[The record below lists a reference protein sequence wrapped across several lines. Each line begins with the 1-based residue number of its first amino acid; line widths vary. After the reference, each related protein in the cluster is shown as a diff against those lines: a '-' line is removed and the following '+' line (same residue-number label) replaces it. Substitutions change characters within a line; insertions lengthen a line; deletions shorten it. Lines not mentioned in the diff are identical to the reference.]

1 MKGTKKLGEYEDWEV
16 FDGTLQLVIFL
27 VVTGISE
34 IFTVRPPNW
43 RSDDKQ
49 EKQAKKDFFRA
60 SDSVLQIGHLLGSNA
75 VLREFH
81 TNISKVSLRR

>member
-1 MKGTKKLGEYEDWEV
+1 MKGTKKLGKYEDWEV

-34 IFTVRPPNW
+34 IFTVRPPTW

-49 EKQAKKDFFRA
+49 EKQAKNDYYEA
-60 SDSVLQIGHLLGSNA
+60 TDSVLQNGHASLGQ
-75 VLREFH
+75 
-81 TNISKVSLRR
+81 

>member
-27 VVTGISE
+27 AVTEISE

-49 EKQAKKDFFRA
+49 E
-60 SDSVLQIGHLLGSNA
+60 
-75 VLREFH
+75 
-81 TNISKVSLRR
+81 